1 MIASLPTTKDE
12 KMDIK
17 YKIKSKVVDD
27 EHGFV
32 LFKLGIIQSSMPRKV
47 TAELPIIF
55 NTLLSAPYHGPV
67 THKGFIY
74 TFGDFVFGR

>member
-1 MIASLPTTKDE
+1 
-12 KMDIK
+12 MDIK

-27 EHGFV
+27 TTGQITFN
-32 LFKLGIIQSSMPRKV
+32 LGIIMSSMPRKV

-55 NTLLSAPYHGPV
+55 NTLLSAPYHGEV